1 MIVNLMLSRDEPE
14 TLVKQPTSIIEM
26 TGTLRTECSV
36 LDPVILIQID
46 QERVNITRI
55 NYCYIPEFNRYYFI
69 KGMRVM
75 RENLWEIALH
85 VDVLMSY
92 KDFIK
97 ELPAVVSRNENSGN
111 MLEDPKVVSYAD
123 SLVSTVKFPNSL
135 PAPTY
140 ILAAIGKGGDNQ

>member
-1 MIVNLMLSRDEPE
+1 MIVNLMLSKDEPE
-14 TLVKQPTSIIEM
+14 TLVKTPTSIIEM
-26 TGTLRTECSV
+26 SGTLRTECSV

-46 QERVNITRI
+46 QEIVNITRI

-75 RENLWEIALH
+75 RENLWEVALH

-92 KDFIK
+92 ADFIK